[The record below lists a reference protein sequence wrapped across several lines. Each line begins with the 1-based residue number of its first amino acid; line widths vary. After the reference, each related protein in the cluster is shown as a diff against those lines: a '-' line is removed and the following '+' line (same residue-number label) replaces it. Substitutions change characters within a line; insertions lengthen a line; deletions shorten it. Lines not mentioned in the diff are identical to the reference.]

1 MPASW
6 LQAVNPIF
14 IIILAPIFASL
25 WIRMGDKEPDSPR
38 KFALGMFFLGL
49 GFISMVG
56 AALQIGDDANMKA
69 HVIWLVMAYIFR
81 HTMGELCLLPI
92 GLSMVSRS

>member
-1 MPASW
+1 
-6 LQAVNPIF
+6 
-14 IIILAPIFASL
+14 
-25 WIRMGDKEPDSPR
+25 MGEAEPNSPK

-69 HVIWLVMAYIFR
+69 HVIWLVMAYIF
-81 HTMGELCLLPI
+81 HTMGELCLSPI
-92 GLSMVSRS
+92 GLSMVSRLAPLKYTSLLMVINELISINM